1 MSPPSNAGLTPE
13 IDALRQEFERI
24 AQQADQLVAPLSDA
38 QFSWQPSPE
47 RWSLAH
53 CLDHLNATARVYL
66 PALDEAIANASK
78 RAMFGRGPYSYNVI
92 GRLMVALMEPPP
104 RFTFKAP
111 KEFLPPIERPRREIV
126 AAFRAYQV
134 QYVDR
139 LRQAN
144 GVDLARARVRSPA
157 SRWLALPLGS
167 GFELMAAHER
177 RHLHQVERLMATP
190 GFPG

>member
-47 RWSLAH
+47 RWSIAH

-78 RAMFGRGPYSYNVI
+78 RAMFGRGPYTYNI
-92 GRLMVALMEPPP
+92 LGRLMVALQGSNGMGLDREGRIVYCSHGGRSIVRVEKDVLHALLLVDVQFV
-104 RFTFKAP
+104 RF
-111 KEFLPPIERPRREIV
+111 
-126 AAFRAYQV
+126 
-134 QYVDR
+134 DR
-139 LRQAN
+139 LAESVCQQRFWVIDFHAFQQN
-144 GVDLARARVRSPA
+144 L
-157 SRWLALPLGS
+157 
-167 GFELMAAHER
+167 
-177 RHLHQVERLMATP
+177 
-190 GFPG
+190 